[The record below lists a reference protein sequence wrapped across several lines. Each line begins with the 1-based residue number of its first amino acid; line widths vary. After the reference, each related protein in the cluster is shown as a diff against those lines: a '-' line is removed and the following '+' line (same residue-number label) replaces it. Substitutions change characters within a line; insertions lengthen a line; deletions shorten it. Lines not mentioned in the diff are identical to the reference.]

1 MILGS
6 LILISVLQSRMECG
20 ILEIFF
26 FMSKRLERMR
36 LVLLKSIRANQY
48 KNIKVAII
56 ISLIFAFLL
65 FFASGLAI

>member
-1 MILGS
+1 
-6 LILISVLQSRMECG
+6 
-20 ILEIFF
+20 
-26 FMSKRLERMR
+26 MSKRLERMR